1 MHPIKNDMLSR
12 FECLSLLPHLEYLI
26 IRNTRLGASS
36 FSRMSSLLKLSLYS
50 CDLSEC
56 PSNVFNQAFNLR
68 FLEMFHCRNI
78 SQIKFNYLPN
88 LKWLRIS
95 KCEIYMPN
103 YEITDMLNSG
113 LIGLKIDLTPDDFSN
128 LRLSHQNL
136 NYLEISA
143 SNLIKFDANCISELS
158 GLRHFVFSSETVE
171 EINLDYEFLSRL
183 ESLKLITE
191 NLEINGFLFTRLVN
205 LKCLDLSTNVRL
217 NMNSDLFSG
226 MRSLERLNLES
237 TVRKDSQSILGY
249 ELFRPLRDLTVLSLS
264 HNYLTSLDPN
274 LFSNTPFLS
283 KLDLSWNNLKLECIH
298 FERLKNLKFLDLSQN
313 KFETIEDEVFSS
325 LSALEVLNLSYCK
338 INWVCPSAFHGLLNL
353 KKLNIQGNS
362 VSSVPLD
369 VKSFFESLEQVVLI

>member
-26 IRNTRLGASS
+26 IRNARLGAPS

-50 CDLSEC
+50 CDLTEC

-68 FLEMFHCRNI
+68 FLEMFHCRNF
-78 SQIKFNYLPN
+78 SQIKFNHLSN

-103 YEITDMLNSG
+103 YEITDMLNSE
-113 LIGLKIDLTPDDFSN
+113 LIGLKIDLTLDDYSN
-128 LRLSHQNL
+128 FKLSHQNL
-136 NYLEISA
+136 KYLEIST
-143 SNLIKFDANCISELS
+143 SSLLKFDANCISELS
-158 GLRHFVFSSETVE
+158 GLRHFVFSSDSVE
-171 EINLDYEFLSRL
+171 EVNIEYEFLSRL

-191 NLEINGFLFTRLVN
+191 NLEINRFLFARLVN
-205 LKCLDLSTNVRL
+205 LKCLDLSTNARL

-226 MRSLERLNLES
+226 IRSLERLNLES
-237 TVRKDSQSILGY
+237 TLRKDSQSILGY
-249 ELFRPLRDLTVLSLS
+249 DLFRPLKDLTVLSLS
-264 HNYLTSLDPN
+264 HNYLTTLDPN

-283 KLDLSWNNLKLECIH
+283 KLDLSWNNLKLESIFFKH
-298 FERLKNLKFLDLSQN
+298 LKNLKFLDLSQN
-313 KFETIEDEVFSS
+313 KFETVEDEVFSS

-338 INWVCPSAFHGLLNL
+338 INCVSSGAFHGLFNL

-362 VSSVPLD
+362 VSCVSLV
-369 VKSFFESLEQVVLI
+369 VKSFFESLEVVSI